1 MLANEILGTWM
12 EINAESAKVQPV
24 CYAQTNKRDAQGG
37 RQTIWPKG
45 TQKNVWI
52 LEFRAL
58 HSSSL
63 LPTD

>member
-1 MLANEILGTWM
+1 M

-37 RQTIWPKG
+37 RQTIWPNG